1 MTPPPPRYEKLPIL
15 ERRKTKDDVPP
26 SPRSEI
32 LIPKVLF
39 LFKFAVEVLGKQNAM
54 TGLHVTKQNVMTGFL
69 LSDPQ
74 RLHWTKCAWSGRER
88 KHEGCLLSCRSK
100 FHSPVYW

>member
-15 ERRKTKDDVPP
+15 ERRKTKDDVSPL
-26 SPRSEI
+26 PRSEI

-54 TGLHVTKQNVMTGFL
+54 TGFL
-69 LSDPQ
+69 VSDPQ